1 MGLQEKAS
9 KAFHNALKRG
19 KTSVSNS
26 HKEDAEGLMAEMKE
40 FVEASEDKE
49 SVHLPEYTEA
59 KKNWQIYL
67 SVA

>member
-40 FVEASEDKE
+40 FVEAKKE
-49 SVHLPEYTEA
+49 
-59 KKNWQIYL
+59 NWFSYVYNYELYEKVSKIGY
-67 SVA
+67 